1 MFGSVHAHSVDRR
14 TVSSPRPLAALT
26 CDCGRV
32 PKFPDPQQTS
42 ATTVLRPKIYQA
54 ATDARKIAR

>member
-54 ATDARKIAR
+54 AT